1 MKEHEEENSLHVVV
15 WMGIAW
21 MGQVHEEFQSLVS
34 LIQTEVVWWWEL
46 LQADKRADSQTVE
59 AVITAVLSTSVG
71 GCVSTGAVGVVIKAL
86 ESAELG

>member
-1 MKEHEEENSLHVVV
+1 MRAVT
-15 WMGIAW
+15 GR
-21 MGQVHEEFQSLVS
+21 
-34 LIQTEVVWWWEL
+34 
-46 LQADKRADSQTVE
+46 QASRQTVE